1 MKTVLVPVEQH
12 AVMRSVLD
20 VALLV
25 ARQFGS
31 HIEGLALGPDIPD
44 VVAFDIPADWTVRS
58 EKEQQD
64 IVE

>member
-12 AVMRSVLD
+12 AVMRPVLD

-31 HIEGLALGPDIPD
+31 HIEGLALGPDIPET
-44 VVAFDIPADWTVRS
+44 VALISQPTGPFAVRRNS
-58 EKEQQD
+58 R
-64 IVE
+64 I